1 MLRIIAG
8 SAGGLHLF
16 SPPGSLRPTM
26 DRVRAAIFSSLG
38 DRVPGARCLDL
49 FAGTGALGLEAL
61 SRGAMSCIFV
71 EQRRA
76 HATCI
81 ERNLERTKLANR
93 KNSPVLQIDAL
104 AYIERRAPA
113 AAFDL
118 IFADPP
124 YYLQN
129 NQDVDFPTML
139 LTSEKLCQALAPDGM
154 FVLEKNPLA
163 PCVIPPAWELRKSKR
178 YGITEINYLVP
189 ADSNH
194 PEEKEPQEI

>member
-8 SAGGLHLF
+8 SAGGLHLS
-16 SPPGSLRPTM
+16 SPPSGLRPTM

-61 SRGAMSCIFV
+61 SRGAASCIFV
-71 EQRRA
+71 EQKRTNA
-76 HATCI
+76 SCI
-81 ERNLERTKLANR
+81 ERNLERTKLADGRNT
-93 KNSPVLQIDAL
+93 PVLQIDAM
-104 AYIERRAPA
+104 AYVERRAA
-113 AAFDL
+113 EGAFDL

-124 YYLQN
+124 YFQQN
-129 NQDVDFPTML
+129 DQQIDFPTML
-139 LTSEKLCQALAPDGM
+139 LESEKLRQSLAPDGM

-178 YGITEINYLVP
+178 YGITEINYLAVELP
-189 ADSNH
+189 
-194 PEEKEPQEI
+194 